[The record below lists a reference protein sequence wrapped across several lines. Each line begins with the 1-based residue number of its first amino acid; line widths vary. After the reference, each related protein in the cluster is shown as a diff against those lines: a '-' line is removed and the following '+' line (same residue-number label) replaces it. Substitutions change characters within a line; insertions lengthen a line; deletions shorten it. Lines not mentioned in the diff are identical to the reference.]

1 MAGDIREID
10 MTKVTNLNGKKI
22 RLVGDDGKGYWIEK
36 EDFASVVGGLIE
48 GTHNAYTLQPYSE
61 QLIATGTGIY
71 YLSEPANS
79 SLSLLVVINYSYY
92 YTLGENYDMTF
103 RVESGSKL
111 YATNNHDTPLNI
123 KVRRLA
129 SR

>member
-1 MAGDIREID
+1 M
-10 MTKVTNLNGKKI
+10 
-22 RLVGDDGKGYWIEK
+22 
-36 EDFASVVGGLIE
+36 GGLIE

-61 QLIATGTGIY
+61 QLIATGTGVY

-79 SLSLLVVINYSYY
+79 SLSLLVVVNYSYY
-92 YTLGENYDMTF
+92 YTLGEHYDMTF

-111 YATNNHDTPLNI
+111 YATNNHGTPLSI

>member
-1 MAGDIREID
+1 M
-10 MTKVTNLNGKKI
+10 
-22 RLVGDDGKGYWIEK
+22 
-36 EDFASVVGGLIE
+36 GGLIE

-79 SLSLLVVINYSYY
+79 SLSLLVIINYSYY
-92 YTLGENYDMTF
+92 YTLGEHYDMTF

-111 YATNNHDTPLNI
+111 YVTNNHDTPLNI